1 MMRGRPQVSVEAP
14 CIAQNGDRSETP
26 VIPAVS
32 EASPGTGEPEQ
43 SEDQHRDEQPIAI
56 FCRVK
61 RPGCGGTRG

>member
-1 MMRGRPQVSVEAP
+1 MMRERPQGSFEAP
-14 CIAQNGDRSETP
+14 FIAQNGDRSETP
-26 VIPAVS
+26 VIQAVS

-43 SEDQHRDEQPIAI
+43 NDDQRRDQQPIAI